1 MGFANAFVEK
11 NDSKVQEALGLIEG
25 RKRLGQK
32 REPRRIHPFPA
43 RLPIAIARHLVEEL
57 TCQNAIVL
65 DPMVGSGTTLIAART
80 LGRQGIGLDRDHL
93 AVRLAR
99 CACSAFDREELK
111 SLSESTLK
119 RARKIVKS
127 RSFELPN
134 VRSKLPEE
142 ETTFIRYW
150 FPPASQKQLFALAK
164 AVREIEVE
172 SQRDVAWVVFSS
184 LIIAKS
190 AGASHAMD
198 ISRSRPHKRLDK
210 EVILPFD
217 AWDVR
222 FREAISRLPFVGTQ
236 TTTEPSIGHGD
247 ARKLSLSSSSV
258 DFVLTS
264 PPYRNAI
271 DYLRGHKFSLIWMGH
286 RLSELRELRGTM
298 IGTERGLWELDGLPP
313 ELEIQL
319 QRRVKESRQI
329 ATSRQYLSDLRKVL
343 GELYRV
349 LRPKGLALLVIGP
362 TMFNAQKTDAEDIV
376 GQLAAAAGFYQVG
389 SVVREI
395 DASRRSLPI
404 PQLFSGSD
412 LGKRMRREVIVAFR
426 KP

>member
-1 MGFANAFVEK
+1 MGLANASVEK
-11 NDSKVQEALGLIEG
+11 NDSKVQAALDLIEG

-43 RLPIAIARHLVEEL
+43 RLPIAIASHLVDEL
-57 TCQNAIVL
+57 TSKNATVL

-99 CACSAFDREELK
+99 CACSAFGSAELR
-111 SLSESTLK
+111 SLSESTLR
-119 RARKIVKS
+119 RAQKIIKS
-127 RSFELPN
+127 PTFQLPAI
-134 VRSKLPEE
+134 RAKLSDEE
-142 ETTFIRYW
+142 ITFVRYW
-150 FPPASQKQLFALAK
+150 FPPASQKQLFALSK
-164 AVREIEVE
+164 AVGEIEDE
-172 SQRDVAWVVFSS
+172 KQRDLAWVVFSS

-217 AWDVR
+217 AWDLR
-222 FREAISRLPFVGTQ
+222 FGEAISRLPFVGTQ
-236 TTTEPSIGHGD
+236 TTNEPNINHGD
-247 ARKLSLSSSSV
+247 ARQLSLPSSSV

-286 RLSELRELRGTM
+286 RLSDLRELRGTM

-313 ELEIQL
+313 ELEVRL
-319 QRRVKESRQI
+319 QRKAKESRQI
-329 ATSRQYLSDLRKVL
+329 ATTRQYLSDLRKVL

-362 TMFNAQKTDAEDIV
+362 TMLNAQKTDSEDV
-376 GQLAAAAGFYQVG
+376 VTELAAAAGFYHVG
-389 SVVREI
+389 SVIREI
-395 DASRRSLPI
+395 DASRRSLPV

-426 KP
+426 KQ